1 MRWVCKS
8 GHKISAY
15 IRREELDGSGQKPI
29 MQEQERQNSS
39 LVLTASMRFLR
50 LAGESSPVFA
60 ARWTCSLLDGLVRC
74 SMDLFAARWTCS
86 LLDGLFS
93 LIAGLLAL
101 RAPHYVRKFLHY
113 FQRLS
118 IVPTL
123 LDGSRRL
130 QQARPG
136 TGGKGT
142 ARDYCS
148 KRLCLVPSSPVDA
161 HIWFERR
168 TFLVIERFEDVT

>member
-1 MRWVCKS
+1 
-8 GHKISAY
+8 
-15 IRREELDGSGQKPI
+15 

-60 ARWTCSLLDGLVRC
+60 ARWTCSLLDGL
-74 SMDLFAARWTCS
+74 
-86 LLDGLFS
+86 FS

-113 FQRLS
+113 QRLS

-148 KRLCLVPSSPVDA
+148 KRLRLVPSSPVDA
-161 HIWFERR
+161 HLWFERR
-168 TFLVIERFEDVT
+168 IFLVIERFEDVT